1 MTPER
6 KAQIM
11 RELEPILGPP
21 PVPKPKV
28 VTRNDVGTIRDAD
41 VHISRLIPTPLV
53 VRSGWWRYGGPSI
66 RGSDGDD
73 AS

>member
-28 VTRNDVGTIRDAD
+28 VTRDGVGTIRDAD
-41 VHISRLIPTPLV
+41 VHISRADPNAIDGQERKV
-53 VRSGWWRYGGPSI
+53 EVRRPEYEWER
-66 RGSDGDD
+66 RR
-73 AS
+73 